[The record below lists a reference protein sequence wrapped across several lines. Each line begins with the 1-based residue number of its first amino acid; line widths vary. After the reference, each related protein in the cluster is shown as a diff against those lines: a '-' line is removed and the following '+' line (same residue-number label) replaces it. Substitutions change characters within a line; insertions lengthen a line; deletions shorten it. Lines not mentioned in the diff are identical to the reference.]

1 MGGFHEVLVGIN
13 KITLQKAIGRN
24 MSHNVTTPNRFDRNK
39 AIINSRPPVY
49 LGEEL
54 NDTTALTPSHFLSL
68 NTKTVTLLIKS
79 YDKID
84 NPTYLLAKISS
95 KETLLNT
102 WRRADFTGS
111 TFEVMER
118 RLSIESKRE
127 IIDKSEITMS

>member
-13 KITLQKAIGRN
+13 KITLQKAIGKN

-102 WRRADFTGS
+102 WEKGRLYWKHFGS
-111 TFEVMER
+111 YGKT
-118 RLSIESKRE
+118 
-127 IIDKSEITMS
+127 IIY

>member
-1 MGGFHEVLVGIN
+1 MGGFHEVLVGIS
-13 KITLQKAIGRN
+13 KITLRKAIGKN
-24 MSHNVTTPNRFDRNK
+24 MSHNVTTPNLFDINK

-95 KETLLNT
+95 KETLFNT
-102 WRRADFTGS
+102 WKKTDFIGS
-111 TFEVMER
+111 TLEVMER

-127 IIDKSEITMS
+127 RL